1 VNEVVVLTPA
11 QLEALVKRA
20 LTEAFNEREL
30 VPVRVIADCTH
41 PAAGYVF
48 SMPRRD
54 FGVRLR
60 QVIS

>member
-20 LTEAFNEREL
+20 VTEAFDEREL
-30 VPVRVIADCTH
+30 VPVRVIADRTH
-41 PAAGYVF
+41 PAAGAVF
-48 SMPRRD
+48 YMRRD